1 MPNLDIQ
8 GLNKKTISQKYSKP
22 KLGGISSL
30 NLASRKLHFGE
41 PKISNNNIEIKNN
54 TLNNESQ
61 TQKIKINISSP
72 TIKKKIIK
80 SDLGEKRL
88 VQETDINI
96 LLSRGEFSSEAISF
110 IPYGVGLLNAK
121 EALQKINEDIEEF
134 KILQEN
140 YLTTDNLKFILN
152 KIDKIYDFNDSQKI
166 TLKDFY
172 FSIYKKQKDKSQ
184 KIVKTNEILQKIKSN
199 QFRTKLGEEV
209 QRMAKTGDL
218 YKYYS
223 TFELIDDNIKKIFI
237 SNILN
242 IDYYIIKKSKELVI
256 FNQNDVNF
264 RYKEILDFYEV
275 ISRRNI
281 LMNNFHSQTEHLLSQ
296 KKIANEYEEEAKEM
310 LAYIN
315 SITKN
320 YSRTG
325 KFGRSIDKS
334 SLLLNNLKE
343 HYFREIT
350 IIIEPVLIK
359 LERVVIDLNTGNY
372 KTIESIKGRINSI
385 DLKSLEN
392 KCHKIYEKIIGQIL
406 K

>member
-1 MPNLDIQ
+1 MSSLDIK
-8 GLNKKTISQKYSKP
+8 GLNKKVISQKYSKP

-41 PKISNNNIEIKNN
+41 PKITQNSIEIKKNISNNNDDSE
-54 TLNNESQ
+54 
-61 TQKIKINISSP
+61 KIKIRISSP
-72 TIKKKIIK
+72 TIKKNIIK
-80 SDLGEKRL
+80 SNLDEKRL

-110 IPYGVGLLNAK
+110 IPYGIGLLNAK
-121 EALQKINEDIEEF
+121 EALQKINENYEEF

-140 YLTTDNLKFILN
+140 YLTMDNLKFILN

-166 TLKDFY
+166 ALKDFY
-172 FSIYKKQKDKSQ
+172 FSIYKKMQNKSQ
-184 KIVKTNEILQKIKSN
+184 KIAKANEILQKIKSS

-209 QRMAKTGDL
+209 QRMAKNGDL
-218 YKYYS
+218 YKYYND
-223 TFELIDDNIKKIFI
+223 FELIEDNVKKSFI

-242 IDYYIIKKSKELVI
+242 IDYYIIKKSKELII

-264 RYKEILDFYEV
+264 RYKEIIDFYEV
-275 ISRRNI
+275 ISKRNI

-296 KKIANEYEEEAKEM
+296 KKVANEYEEDAKDM
-310 LAYIN
+310 LSYLN
-315 SITKN
+315 NITKN
-320 YSRTG
+320 YSRRG

-334 SLLLNNLKE
+334 SLLLNHLKE

-350 IIIEPVLIK
+350 LIIEPVLIK
-359 LERVVIDLNTGNY
+359 LERVIIDLNTGNY
-372 KTIESIKGRINSI
+372 KTIDSIKNRINSI
-385 DLKSLEN
+385 DLKTLEN